1 MVYIAIQGNY
11 AMVGQKKKVNENS
24 LKNLIP
30 LSERSQSERREIAKK
45 GAEATN
51 RIKAEKVKRAEA
63 NEYIWEALGEKT
75 VKEVLETGTLAQK
88 IDLIKA
94 ILPKDAQ
101 NQIISGALDIQKIFI
116 TQKEQAETDEH
127 IENFINEG

>member
-1 MVYIAIQGNY
+1 MA
-11 AMVGQKKKVNENS
+11 KVSEKS
-24 LKNLIP
+24 IKNLIP
-30 LSERSQSERREIAKK
+30 MNQRTPSERREIAKK

-51 RIKAEKVKRAEA
+51 ALKKEKIKRAEA

-75 VKEVLETGTLAQK
+75 IKEVLETGTLAQK

-101 NQIISGALDIQKIFI
+101 NQIISGSLDIQKIFI
-116 TQKEQAETDEH
+116 SPEEKKETDEH

>member
-1 MVYIAIQGNY
+1 
-11 AMVGQKKKVNENS
+11 MVGQKKKVNENS

-30 LSERSQSERREIAKK
+30 MSERSQSERREIAKK

-116 TQKEQAETDEH
+116 TQKEQEETDEH

>member
-1 MVYIAIQGNY
+1 
-11 AMVGQKKKVNENS
+11 MVGQKKKVNENS

-30 LSERSQSERREIAKK
+30 LSERSQSERIEIAKK

-101 NQIISGALDIQKIFI
+101 NQIISGALDFQKIFI
-116 TQKEQAETDEH
+116 TQKEQEETDEH

>member
-1 MVYIAIQGNY
+1 
-11 AMVGQKKKVNENS
+11 MVGQKKKVNENS

-30 LSERSQSERREIAKK
+30 MSERSPSERREIAKK

-63 NEYIWEALGEKT
+63 NEYIWETLGEKT
-75 VKEVLETGTLAQK
+75 VNEVLETGTLAQK

-116 TQKEQAETDEH
+116 TQKEQEETDEH

>member
-1 MVYIAIQGNY
+1 
-11 AMVGQKKKVNENS
+11 MVGQKKKVNENS

-30 LSERSQSERREIAKK
+30 LSERSQSERIEIAKK

-116 TQKEQAETDEH
+116 TQKEQEKTDEH

>member
-1 MVYIAIQGNY
+1 
-11 AMVGQKKKVNENS
+11 MVGQKKKISENS
-24 LKNLIP
+24 MKNLIP
-30 LSERSQSERREIAKK
+30 FSERTQAERRELGKR
-45 GAEATN
+45 GAEVTN
-51 RIKAEKVKRAEA
+51 RIKAEKIKRAEA

-75 VKEVLETGTLAQK
+75 IKEVLETGTLAQK

-101 NQIISGALDIQKIFI
+101 NQIISGSLDIQKIFI
-116 TQKEQAETDEH
+116 SPEEKKETDEH

>member
-1 MVYIAIQGNY
+1 
-11 AMVGQKKKVNENS
+11 MVGQKKKVNENS

-30 LSERSQSERREIAKK
+30 MSERSQSERREIAKK

-75 VKEVLETGTLAQK
+75 VNEVLETGTLAQK

-116 TQKEQAETDEH
+116 TQKEQEETDEH

>member
-1 MVYIAIQGNY
+1 
-11 AMVGQKKKVNENS
+11 MVGQKKKISENS
-24 LKNLIP
+24 MKNLIP
-30 LSERSQSERREIAKK
+30 FSKRTQAERRELGKK

-116 TQKEQAETDEH
+116 TQKEQEETDEH

>member
-1 MVYIAIQGNY
+1 MAIQGKH
-11 AMVGQKKKVNENS
+11 AMDRQKKKISEKS
-24 LKNLIP
+24 LKNLKMDFTRA
-30 LSERSQSERREIAKK
+30 ERQENGRK
-45 GAEATN
+45 GAEITN

-101 NQIISGALDIQKIFI
+101 NQIISGSLDIQKIFI
-116 TQKEQAETDEH
+116 SPEEKKETDEH
-127 IENFINEG
+127 IESFINEG

>member
-1 MVYIAIQGNY
+1 M
-11 AMVGQKKKVNENS
+11 
-24 LKNLIP
+24 KNLIP
-30 LSERSQSERREIAKK
+30 FSERTQAERRELGKR
-45 GAEATN
+45 GAEVTN
-51 RIKAEKVKRAEA
+51 RIKAEKIKRAEA

-75 VKEVLETGTLAQK
+75 IKEVLETGTLAQK

-101 NQIISGALDIQKIFI
+101 NQIISGSLDIQKIFI
-116 TQKEQAETDEH
+116 SPEEKKETDEH